1 MHYNNGYSFNALYIC
16 DGHSMY
22 VYTCT
27 SGNVKDMS
35 HDVFS
40 GNCTLFTVPYGLPY
54 NASGNCTLFTVPYG
68 LPYNASGNVQE
79 KLTFHSLENVT

>member
-1 MHYNNGYSFNALYIC
+1 MHYYMYYNNGYSFNALYIC

-54 NASGNCTLFTVPYG
+54 NASGN
-68 LPYNASGNVQE
+68 VQE
-79 KLTFHSLENVT
+79 KLTFHSLGNVT